1 MDNDD
6 VTPAAP
12 RKPAVPRKPAAPRTA
27 ATPTTPTTPTVVA
40 APRAPRRSVTS
51 VVSAVASDAPVPR
64 VRKAVPPASE
74 SSESAAVAA
83 DPVSSNRPNFLAGQ
97 IPLKTAA
104 TIAVVAGV
112 LGGAV
117 GVTLAGL
124 SGTSFRT
131 VVQPQSVTI
140 TESGVPSS
148 ATAVAAKSLPSVVTI
163 EVSGSTASGAGSGVV
178 YSADGYIIT
187 NAHVAT
193 LSGIESSPTIRV
205 TLSDGRL
212 FPADIV
218 GVDSVLDI
226 AVIKIDTTGLVPVEF
241 GDEDSITVGSEVIA
255 IGAPLGLQNTVT
267 EGVVSA
273 LNRSITISN
282 EQDGFNFDLPGSED
296 AAMAQSLSLPV
307 IQTDAAINPG
317 NSGGA
322 LLNSL
327 GQLVGINVAIA
338 SSGSSDGSIGVG
350 FALPATL
357 VQRVVTDLITDGSA
371 THGRIGAMV
380 SGVSATSGVIG
391 AEVQGVDLG
400 SPAANAGL
408 QKGDVVTTFNGI
420 PIRDEVDITAQVRS
434 LRPGTETT
442 FTYVR
447 GGVTREGTITVGSLE

>member
-1 MDNDD
+1 MENDSAS
-6 VTPAAP
+6 PAAP
-12 RKPAVPRKPAAPRTA
+12 RKPATPRKPAAPRASAPPAATA
-27 ATPTTPTTPTVVA
+27 AA
-40 APRAPRRSVTS
+40 APAPPRAPRVRR
-51 VVSAVASDAPVPR
+51 VVPAAAETVASAGTVDSEFVSPPR
-64 VRKAVPPASE
+64 PK
-74 SSESAAVAA
+74 
-83 DPVSSNRPNFLAGQ
+83 FLAGQ

-112 LGGAV
+112 FGGAV
-117 GVTLAGL
+117 GVTVAGI
-124 SGTSFRT
+124 SGSGFRT
-131 VVQPQSVTI
+131 VVQPQAVTI
-140 TESGVPSS
+140 TDSGNPSS
-148 ATAVAAKSLPSVVTI
+148 ATAVAAKSLQSVVTI
-163 EVSGSTASGAGSGVV
+163 EVSGTTASGAGSGVI

-193 LSGIESSPTIRV
+193 LSGEERTPAIRV

-212 FPADIV
+212 FPASIV

-241 GDEDSITVGSEVIA
+241 GDADSITVGSEVIA

-282 EQDGFNFDLPGSED
+282 EQDGFNFDLPGSEGS
-296 AAMAQSLSLPV
+296 ALAQDLSLPV

-357 VQRVVTDLITDGSA
+357 VQRVVIDLITDGSS

-380 SGVSATSGVIG
+380 SGVSASDGVIG

-400 SPAANAGL
+400 SPAADAGL
-408 QKGDVVTTFNGI
+408 QKGDIITSFNGI

-434 LRPGTETT
+434 VRPGTETT

-447 GGVTREGTITVGSLE
+447 GGVSREGTITVGSLE

>member
-1 MDNDD
+1 
-6 VTPAAP
+6 V
-12 RKPAVPRKPAAPRTA
+12 TA
-27 ATPTTPTTPTVVA
+27 AAETVGVTSA
-40 APRAPRRSVTS
+40 LEPELVSPRR
-51 VVSAVASDAPVPR
+51 PQ
-64 VRKAVPPASE
+64 
-74 SSESAAVAA
+74 
-83 DPVSSNRPNFLAGQ
+83 FLAGQ

-104 TIAVVAGV
+104 SIAVVAGI

-117 GVTLAGL
+117 GVTVAGI
-124 SGTSFRT
+124 SGSAFRT
-131 VVQPQSVTI
+131 VVQPQAVTI
-140 TESGVPSS
+140 TDAGNPSS
-148 ATAVAAKSLPSVVTI
+148 ATAVAAKSLQSVVTI
-163 EVSGSTASGAGSGVV
+163 EVSGTSASGAGSGVI
-178 YSADGYIIT
+178 YSDDGYIIT

-193 LSGIESSPTIRV
+193 LSGEESSPTIRV

-212 FPADIV
+212 FPASIV

-226 AVIKIDTTGLVPVEF
+226 AVIKVATTGLVPIEF
-241 GDEDSITVGSEVIA
+241 GDADSITVGSEVIA

-282 EQDGFNFDLPGSED
+282 EQDGFNFDLPGAED
-296 AAMAQSLSLPV
+296 SAIAQDLSLPV

-350 FALPATL
+350 FALPSTL
-357 VQRVVTDLITDGSA
+357 VKRVVTDLIKDGSSL
-371 THGRIGAMV
+371 HGRIGAMV
-380 SGVSATSGVIG
+380 SGVSASDGVIG

-400 SPAANAGL
+400 SPAADAGL
-408 QKGDVVTTFNGI
+408 QKGDIITSFNGI

-447 GGVTREGTITVGSLE
+447 GGVSRDASITVGSLE

>member
-1 MDNDD
+1 MDNDNTTPTSAGK
-6 VTPAAP
+6 TPA
-12 RKPAVPRKPAAPRTA
+12 PRKPAAPRIPA
-27 ATPTTPTTPTVVA
+27 ASATPVVTPATTRAARAPRAPKAVPVLEETVVA
-40 APRAPRRSVTS
+40 AA
-51 VVSAVASDAPVPR
+51 AVDSD
-64 VRKAVPPASE
+64 PAS
-74 SSESAAVAA
+74 AQ
-83 DPVSSNRPNFLAGQ
+83 RPKFLAGQ

-104 TIAVVAGV
+104 SIAVVAGV
-112 LGGAV
+112 LGGAI
-117 GVTLAGL
+117 GVTTAGL
-124 SGTSFRT
+124 TGTAFRT
-131 VVQPQSVTI
+131 VVQPQAVTI
-140 TESGVPSS
+140 NDSGNPSS
-148 ATAVAAKSLPSVVTI
+148 ATAVAAKSLQSVVTI
-163 EVSGSTASGAGSGVV
+163 EVSGTSSSGAGSGVI
-178 YSADGYIIT
+178 YSEDGYIIT

-193 LSGIESSPTIRV
+193 LSGGEASPKIRV

-212 FPADIV
+212 FPANIV

-226 AVIKIDTTGLVPVEF
+226 AVIKISTTGLVPVEF
-241 GDEDSITVGSEVIA
+241 GEADSITVGSEVIA

-267 EGVVSA
+267 DGVVSA
-273 LNRSITISN
+273 LNRSITISS
-282 EQDGFNFDLPGSED
+282 EQNGFNFDLPGAED
-296 AAMAQSLSLPV
+296 SALAQDLSLPV

-322 LLNSL
+322 LLNSS

-371 THGRIGAMV
+371 KHGRIGAMV
-380 SGVSATSGVIG
+380 SGVSASSGVIG

-400 SPAANAGL
+400 SPAAEAGL
-408 QKGDVVTTFNGI
+408 QKGDIVTTFNGV

-447 GGVTREGTITVGSLE
+447 GGVTREATITVGSLE

>member
-1 MDNDD
+1 MENDNA
-6 VTPAAP
+6 TPAQA
-12 RKPAVPRKPAAPRTA
+12 ATPRKPAAPRA
-27 ATPTTPTTPTVVA
+27 SSVSAGADAPS
-40 APRAPRRSVTS
+40 APRAPRVRK
-51 VVSAVASDAPVPR
+51 VVPVPAET
-64 VRKAVPPASE
+64 VVAVPAAE
-74 SSESAAVAA
+74 S
-83 DPVSSNRPNFLAGQ
+83 DLVSPPRPPFLAGQ
-97 IPLKTAA
+97 IPVKTAA
-104 TIAVVAGV
+104 GIAVVAGV
-112 LGGAV
+112 LGGAL
-117 GVTLAGL
+117 GVTVAGITG
-124 SGTSFRT
+124 SGFRT
-131 VVQPQSVTI
+131 VVQPQAVTI
-140 TESGVPSS
+140 TDAGNPSS
-148 ATAVAAKSLPSVVTI
+148 ATAVAAKSLQSVVTI
-163 EVSGSTASGAGSGVV
+163 EVSGETASGAGSGVV

-193 LSGIESSPTIRV
+193 LSGEETTPTIRV

-212 FPADIV
+212 FPASIV

-226 AVIKIDTTGLVPVEF
+226 AVIKIDTTGLVPVDF
-241 GDEDSITVGSEVIA
+241 GDADSITVGSEVIA

-296 AAMAQSLSLPV
+296 SALAQDLSLPV

-357 VQRVVTDLITDGSA
+357 VKRVVTDLITDGTSL
-371 THGRIGAMV
+371 HGRIGAMV
-380 SGVSATSGVIG
+380 SGVSASDGVIG

-400 SPAANAGL
+400 SPAADAGL
-408 QKGDVVTTFNGI
+408 KKGDVITSFNGI

-434 LRPGTETT
+434 VRPGTETT

-447 GGVTREGTITVGSLE
+447 GGVSREGTITVGSLE